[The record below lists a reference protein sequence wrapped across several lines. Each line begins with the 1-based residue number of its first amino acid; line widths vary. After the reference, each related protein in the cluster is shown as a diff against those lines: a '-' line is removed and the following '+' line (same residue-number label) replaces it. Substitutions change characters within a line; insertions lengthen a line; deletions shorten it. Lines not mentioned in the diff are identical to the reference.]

1 MPLSAI
7 VSTAY
12 THVYAYTESTSHPR
26 DKFPSDD
33 GINSFLLN
41 VITTYQTTLVH
52 QNSHSKL
59 CMTPLIK
66 RCNGNS
72 IMQLNAPIC

>member
-41 VITTYQTTLVH
+41 VFIHNNLS
-52 QNSHSKL
+52 N
-59 CMTPLIK
+59 
-66 RCNGNS
+66 
-72 IMQLNAPIC
+72 NACPPEFSQ